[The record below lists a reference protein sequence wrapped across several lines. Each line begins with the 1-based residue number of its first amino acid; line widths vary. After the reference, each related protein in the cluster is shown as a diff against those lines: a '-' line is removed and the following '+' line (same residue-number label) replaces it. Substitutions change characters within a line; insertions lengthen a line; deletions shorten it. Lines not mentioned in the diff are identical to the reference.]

1 MSAPPLDHD
10 AILRAV
16 RQWPKDEQ
24 IASAREQLRA
34 NEHERDEQPP
44 LTSKAKLRQE
54 SFQRLIGILATAQP
68 APSDEEI
75 ERWREE
81 RRMETY
87 GRL

>member
-16 RQWPKDEQ
+16 RQWPQDQQ
-24 IASAREQLRA
+24 IALAREILRA
-34 NEHERDEQPP
+34 NEHEPEKQTPNASR
-44 LTSKAKLRQE
+44 AGLRQK
-54 SFQRLIGILATAQP
+54 SFQRLIGILTTDQP

-81 RRMETY
+81 RRMEKY
-87 GRL
+87 GGQ